1 MRAKDKVAARYGRI
15 ARMTTPRSI
24 LTTAAVALL
33 ALAPAAAAQTPK
45 RAPIK
50 DCGDVATIDRDHF
63 FIGAI
68 TAQGGACSNA
78 RAVASKVAKSAGC
91 KRKGSCRQRTYTCL
105 LAKAGEELT
114 LVHCENSKQ
123 TAFVR
128 FEFGS

>member
-1 MRAKDKVAARYGRI
+1 
-15 ARMTTPRSI
+15 MTTPRSL

-50 DCGDVATIDRDHF
+50 DCGDVATLDADGA

-68 TAQGGACSNA
+68 TAQGGACTNA

-91 KRKGSCRQRTYTCL
+91 KSKGSCRQRTYTCL
-105 LAKAGEELT
+105 LAKAGKELT
-114 LVHCENSKQ
+114 LVHCENAKQ
-123 TAFVR
+123 TTFIR